1 MGMTSHILQDA
12 GISHNGEVGNDMN
25 SSVQGI
31 IKLLG

>member
-25 SSVQGI
+25 SVQGI